1 MKNIPFAF
9 FGTPEVASET
19 LEILFQAGYIPKVI
33 VTSPDRRSGR
43 GMHMTETPVSIWA
56 REHDITC
63 LKPEKITPEFIEE
76 FKKYDVDLSIVIS
89 YGKIM
94 PEDAI
99 NLPRL
104 GTINIHYSLLPKYR
118 GASPVEEALL
128 HGDEV
133 TGVSIQQ
140 MAFALDSGP
149 LIESLE
155 VPIEKN
161 ETKTELLK
169 RLTKIGAELLRDNLP
184 DIFEKKV
191 TISVQDESKATF
203 CKKLKKEDG
212 LLDLDSDAITNFNK
226 YRAFQDWPGTYF
238 FKDSKRIKI
247 KKAKY
252 ENDLFTIERVIPE
265 GKKEISYIEFTRST
279 N

>member
-1 MKNIPFAF
+1 MDKSNFAF

-19 LEILFQAGYIPKVI
+19 LEILFGAGYIPKVI

-43 GMHMTETPVSIWA
+43 GMHMTETPVALWA
-56 REHDITC
+56 KNHNTEC

-76 FKKYDVDLSIVIS
+76 FKKYDVDLSIVIA

-99 NLPRL
+99 NLPKL

-128 HGDEV
+128 NGDEI

-140 MAFALDSGP
+140 MAYQLDSGP
-149 LIESLE
+149 LIASLE

-169 RLTKIGAELLRDNLP
+169 RLTEIGAKLLRDKLPGILEGKINL
-184 DIFEKKV
+184 
-191 TISVQDESKATF
+191 SAQDESKATF

-238 FKDSKRIKI
+238 FKNSKRIKI

-252 ENDLFTIERVIPE
+252 EEDLF
-265 GKKEISYIEFTRST
+265 K
-279 N
+279 

>member
-63 LKPEKITPEFIEE
+63 LKLEKITPEFIEE

-99 NLPRL
+99 NLTRL